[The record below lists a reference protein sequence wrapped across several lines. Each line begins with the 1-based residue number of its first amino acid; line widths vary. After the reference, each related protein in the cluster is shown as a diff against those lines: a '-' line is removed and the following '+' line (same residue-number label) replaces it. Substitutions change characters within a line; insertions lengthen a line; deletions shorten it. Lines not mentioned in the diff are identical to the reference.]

1 MFAAPAKLIEWVGA
15 RIGLFSLL
23 STRVGNSMSSFFF
36 LVGGALHFLQ
46 AVSDPFVAT
55 DAN

>member
-15 RIGLFSLL
+15 RIGSLL